1 MVVGD
6 GGRMCVRRLGC
17 FATLCACIGVRIS
30 VMGDSRDT
38 LQESLASP

>member
-1 MVVGD
+1 
-6 GGRMCVRRLGC
+6 MCEKTRVFCYFVCMSGH
-17 FATLCACIGVRIS
+17 TGVRIS